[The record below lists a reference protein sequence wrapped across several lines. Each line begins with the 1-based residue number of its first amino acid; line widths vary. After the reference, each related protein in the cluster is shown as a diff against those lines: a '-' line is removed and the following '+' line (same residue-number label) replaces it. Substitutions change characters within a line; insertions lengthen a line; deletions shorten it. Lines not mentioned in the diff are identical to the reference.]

1 MGTRRSTMGRPG
13 PGTGLAG
20 REAEVGRILDAIELG
35 RSAPQALLV
44 TGEAGSGKT
53 SLLEVAA
60 EHARVTGTYLLRSQ
74 GFDGESEQSFAAL
87 HQLLLPLI
95 PRAADLPGH
104 LREVLETSF
113 GLAPITRPVDPMLL
127 RVAVLTLLVEASRHR
142 PVVVLGDDVQ
152 LFDRDSLDVLGF
164 VLRRFAAEPVTVLL
178 AARGLTPPDPAVAHL
193 PVLSLG
199 PLTVQAAARL
209 LDAQPESP
217 TGRARS
223 EVLDQAAG
231 NPLAIIEL
239 CRSVRSGSPLGQA
252 DGALPQTQRI
262 QEMFSDQ
269 LRALPAVTQRMV
281 LYAAASS
288 DQEDL
293 QTIMSAAGVGTDLS
307 VWASAE
313 DAGLITIAGRQVGFR
328 HPLVRAGAYQ
338 GAPAHLRQGAHI
350 DLAAVH
356 QDDPARQAWHLAA
369 ACIGQGESVAATLE
383 DTAELVEQRGGFH
396 AAARALERSAECSP
410 ALEDRARRYAKAL
423 RAANNAGD
431 TFWVRELYAKITALT
446 KDRDLLGVAA
456 NGAGLALSMSGHQRE
471 AFQLLMGALEPD
483 LPQDARTT
491 LAVTA
496 VIGAVAFQ
504 SGLSEVRRPLVPL
517 LDAIET
523 SAVSTTY
530 SELVADEA
538 VNALRAV
545 ILCEA
550 DPIRNAPA
558 LLSRTRRPS
567 LLEPLTGIA
576 ELIRLQT
583 LGAVAWWADE
593 SDLCVDTFRRAFAM
607 LRSYGAI
614 GTGAIALSAMGS
626 ALIDVGRWAEA
637 DELLDEAATL
647 AAVQKLKHIEV
658 DIEALRVTLQALRG
672 RSTHAGILTDPAW
685 TAVNLEENTATHAR
699 LLRAAGTAAAAAGDY
714 DGALRHFRQ
723 LFHQDGTPLHYFL
736 SHGSIADLAAVAQR
750 TGHQKEVEPV
760 VAAVRE
766 ALGPH
771 PTTRMML
778 LLHHASALVG
788 DPAQAEHHFRLALV
802 NPSGDQWPLARAQA
816 RLHYAQWLRRRRRPL
831 EARPLLASAMEAFS
845 RLGATALADEAR
857 AELRASGVAA
867 PSDRPDP
874 LSELTAQQQQIVRL
888 AAQGLGNKE
897 IGEKLKL
904 SPRTIGSHLYQV
916 YPKLGVSSRHQ
927 LRDVVGVL

>member
-1 MGTRRSTMGRPG
+1 MSRPEPVG
-13 PGTGLAG
+13 GLAG
-20 REAEVGRILDAIELG
+20 RESEVGWILDAIEQG
-35 RSAPQALLV
+35 RSTPRALLV

-53 SLLEVAA
+53 TLLEVAA
-60 EHARVTGTYLLRSQ
+60 EHARVTGAYVLRAQ

-95 PRAADLPGH
+95 PGAADLPGH
-104 LREVLETSF
+104 LREVLETAF
-113 GLAPITRPVDPMLL
+113 GLAPITRPAEPMLL
-127 RVAVLTLLVEASRHR
+127 RVAVLTLLAEASRRR
-142 PVVVLGDDVQ
+142 PVVMLGDDVQ

-209 LDAQPESP
+209 LDAQPDSP

-223 EVLDQAAG
+223 EVLDQADG

-239 CRSVRSGSPLGQA
+239 CRSVRSGSTLGQA
-252 DGALPQTQRI
+252 DGALPRTQRI
-262 QEMFSDQ
+262 QEMFAAQ
-269 LRALPAVTQRMV
+269 LRALPAITQRMV

-293 QTIMSAAGVGTDLS
+293 QTIMSAAGVDADLS
-307 VWASAE
+307 VWAPAE

-338 GAPAHLRQGAHI
+338 GAPAHLRQRAHV

-369 ACIGQGESVAATLE
+369 ACIGQDESVAATLE
-383 DTAELVEQRGGFH
+383 DTAELVEQRGGFY

-410 ALEDRARRYAKAL
+410 APEDRARRYAKAL

-431 TFWVRELYAKITALT
+431 TFWVRELYAKVTALT
-446 KDRDLLGVAA
+446 EDRDLLGVAA

-504 SGLSEVRRPLVPL
+504 SGLPEVRRPLVPL

-523 SAVSTTY
+523 SAVSTPY

-550 DPIRNAPA
+550 DPVVNAPA

-576 ELIRLQT
+576 EMIRLQT

-647 AAVQKLKHIEV
+647 AAVQKMKHIEV

-672 RSTHAGILTDPAW
+672 GSTDAGIVTDPAW
-685 TAVNLEENTATHAR
+685 AAVNLEENTATHAR
-699 LLRAAGTAAAAAGDY
+699 LLRAAGTVAAAAGDY
-714 DGALRHFRQ
+714 DGALRHFRR

-750 TGHQKEVEPV
+750 TGQQTEIEPV
-760 VAAVRE
+760 VAAVRK

-771 PTTRMML
+771 TTTRMTL
-778 LLHHASALVG
+778 LLHHATALVG
-788 DPAQAEHHFRLALV
+788 DPTQAEHHFRLALV
-802 NPSGDQWPLARAQA
+802 NPAGDQWPLARAQA

-831 EARPLLASAMEAFS
+831 DARPILTSAMEAFS
-845 RLGATALADEAR
+845 RLGATALADDAR

-897 IGEKLKL
+897 IGEKLQL

-927 LRDVVGVL
+927 LRDVLGVL

>member
-1 MGTRRSTMGRPG
+1 MGARQGTTSRPEPAG
-13 PGTGLAG
+13 GLAG
-20 REAEVGRILDAIELG
+20 RESEVGRVLDAIERG
-35 RSAPQALLV
+35 RGTPRALLV

-60 EHARVTGTYLLRSQ
+60 EHARVTGARVLRAQ

-95 PRAADLPGH
+95 PDAADLPGH
-104 LREVLETSF
+104 LREVLETAF
-113 GLAPITRPVDPMLL
+113 GLAPITRPAEPMLL
-127 RVAVLTLLVEASRHR
+127 RVAVLTLLAEASRRR
-142 PVVVLGDDVQ
+142 PVVVIGDDVQ

-193 PVLSLG
+193 PVLALG
-199 PLTVQAAARL
+199 PLAVHAAARL
-209 LDAQPESP
+209 LDAQPDSP

-223 EVLDQAAG
+223 EILDRADG

-239 CRSVRSGSPLGQA
+239 CRSVRSGSPLGQV
-252 DGALPQTQRI
+252 DGTLPQTQRI
-262 QEMFSDQ
+262 QEMFAAQ
-269 LRALPAVTQRMV
+269 LRALPAVTRRML

-293 QTIMSAAGVGTDLS
+293 RTLMSAAGVDADLS
-307 VWASAE
+307 VWAAAE
-313 DAGLITIAGRQVGFR
+313 DAGLITITGRHVGFR

-338 GAPAHLRQGAHI
+338 GAPAHLRQRAHA

-356 QDDPARQAWHLAA
+356 RDDPARQAWHLAA
-369 ACIGQGESVAATLE
+369 ACIGQDESVAATLE
-383 DTAELVEQRGGFH
+383 DTAELVERRGGFY

-410 ALEDRARRYAKAL
+410 APEDRARRYAKAL

-431 TFWVRELYAKITALT
+431 TFWVRELHAEVTALT
-446 KDRDLLGVAA
+446 EDRDLLGVAA

-496 VIGAVAFQ
+496 VLGAVAFQ
-504 SGLSEVRRPLVPL
+504 SGLPEVRRPLVPL

-523 SAVSTTY
+523 GAVSTPY
-530 SELVADEA
+530 SELVEDEA
-538 VNALRAV
+538 VDALRAV
-545 ILCEA
+545 VLCEA
-550 DPIRNAPA
+550 DPAGNAPA

-576 ELIRLQT
+576 EMIRLQT
-583 LGAVAWWADE
+583 LGAVAWMADE
-593 SDLCVDTFRRAFAM
+593 SDLCVDAFRRAFAV

-647 AAVQKLKHIEV
+647 AAVQKMKHIEV
-658 DIEALRVTLQALRG
+658 DVEALRVTLQALRG
-672 RSTHAGILTDPAW
+672 DLADAGIVTDPAW

-699 LLRAAGTAAAAAGDY
+699 LLRAAGTVAAAAGDHEA
-714 DGALRHFRQ
+714 ALRHFRR

-736 SHGSIADLAAVAQR
+736 SHRSIADLAAAARR
-750 TGHQKEVEPV
+750 TGRQAEVAPV
-760 VAAVRE
+760 VEAVRT
-766 ALGPH
+766 ALGPRT
-771 PTTRMML
+771 TTRMTL
-778 LLHHASALVG
+778 LLHHADALVG
-788 DPAQAEHHFRLALV
+788 DPARAEHHFRLAVV
-802 NPSGDQWPLARAQA
+802 NPAGDEWPLARAQA

-831 EARPLLASAMEAFS
+831 DARPILTSAMEAFS
-845 RLGATALADEAR
+845 RLGATVLADEAR

-867 PSDRPDP
+867 PPDGPDP
-874 LSELTAQQQQIVRL
+874 LAELTAQQRRIVRL
-888 AAQGLGNKE
+888 AAQGLGNRE
-897 IGEKLKL
+897 IGEKLQL

-927 LRDVVGVL
+927 LRDVLGVL

>member
-1 MGTRRSTMGRPG
+1 MEQGRG
-13 PGTGLAG
+13 
-20 REAEVGRILDAIELG
+20 
-35 RSAPQALLV
+35 APRALLV

-60 EHARVTGTYLLRSQ
+60 EHARVTGTHVLRVQ

-95 PRAADLPGH
+95 PGAADLPGH
-104 LREVLETSF
+104 LREVLETVF
-113 GLAPITRPVDPMLL
+113 GLAPITRPAEPMRL
-127 RVAVLTLLVEASRHR
+127 RVAVLTLLVEASRRR
-142 PVVVLGDDVQ
+142 PVVLLGDDVQ

-164 VLRRFAAEPVTVLL
+164 VLRRLAAGPVTVLL

-199 PLTVQAAARL
+199 PLTLQAAARL
-209 LDAQPESP
+209 LDAQPDSP

-223 EVLDQAAG
+223 EVLEQADG

-252 DGALPQTQRI
+252 EGALPQTQRI
-262 QEMFSDQ
+262 QEMFAAQ
-269 LRALPAVTQRMV
+269 LRALPAITQRVV

-293 QTIMSAAGVGTDLS
+293 QTIMSAAGVDADLS
-307 VWASAE
+307 VWAPAE

-338 GAPAHLRQGAHI
+338 GAPAHLRQRAHV

-369 ACIGQGESVAATLE
+369 ACIGQDESVAATLE
-383 DTAELVEQRGGFH
+383 DTAERVEQRGGFY
-396 AAARALERSAECSP
+396 AAARALERSAACSP

-431 TFWVRELYAKITALT
+431 TFWVRELHAKVTTLT
-446 KDRDLLGVAA
+446 EDRDLLGVAA
-456 NGAGLALSMSGHQRE
+456 NGAGLALSMAGHQRE

-504 SGLSEVRRPLVPL
+504 SGLSEGRRPLVPL

-523 SAVSTTY
+523 SAVSTPY

-550 DPIRNAPA
+550 DPVRNAPA

-576 ELIRLQT
+576 EMIRLQT
-583 LGAVAWWADE
+583 LGAVAWRADE
-593 SDLCVDTFRRAFAM
+593 SELCVDTFRRAFAM

-614 GTGAIALSAMGS
+614 GTGAIALSAMCS

-647 AAVQKLKHIEV
+647 AAVQKMKHIEV

-672 RSTHAGILTDPAW
+672 GDAQTHTRMICELVTASDAVFVVPEYTRTPEARYPVALEELYAVLTWLTGNAPDLALDGRRLAVAGDCAGATMATALTLMAKQRGGPRLRAQLLYYATTAPHCDTASRKHFGSGYLLTTEALDWYWQQYTDDDRELAEATASPLRATTAELAGLPPALVITAEADVVRDEAEQYARRLQQAGAAV
-685 TAVNLEENTATHAR
+685 TAVRYL
-699 LLRAAGTAAAAAGDY
+699 GTVHDFVSLN
-714 DGALRHFRQ
+714 ALR
-723 LFHQDGTPLHYFL
+723 DSPPT
-736 SHGSIADLAAVAQR
+736 
-750 TGHQKEVEPV
+750 K
-760 VAAVRE
+760 AAVRQ
-766 ALGPH
+766 G
-771 PTTRMML
+771 
-778 LLHHASALVG
+778 G
-788 DPAQAEHHFRLALV
+788 
-802 NPSGDQWPLARAQA
+802 
-816 RLHYAQWLRRRRRPL
+816 
-831 EARPLLASAMEAFS
+831 AF
-845 RLGATALADEAR
+845 LK
-857 AELRASGVAA
+857 AA
-867 PSDRPDP
+867 
-874 LSELTAQQQQIVRL
+874 LTAGR
-888 AAQGLGNKE
+888 
-897 IGEKLKL
+897 
-904 SPRTIGSHLYQV
+904 
-916 YPKLGVSSRHQ
+916 
-927 LRDVVGVL
+927 